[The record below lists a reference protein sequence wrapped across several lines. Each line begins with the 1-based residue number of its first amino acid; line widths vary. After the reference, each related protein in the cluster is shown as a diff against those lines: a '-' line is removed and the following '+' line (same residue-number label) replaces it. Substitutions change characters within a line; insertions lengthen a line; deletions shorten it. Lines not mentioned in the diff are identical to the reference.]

1 MELLKK
7 QIIYSLVGIA
17 LNIATASYAR
27 AQATNEERQQAET
40 LWEQAIAAKGGRE
53 TLMGVKNLAISY
65 DDTARNFLGIAVHR
79 GHFKAVY
86 AFPDKLWV
94 WDDTLPPPF
103 NLTVR
108 VLNIS
113 QNFRCTLY
121 AKVAKPTC
129 GSATGDHPSAE
140 EIKEAQY
147 LYFLETNW
155 VKPVPVGVTRDKK
168 VDVVHT
174 RFENKK
180 IDYFLDRKTHLP
192 VRVVVYADG
201 RQRPNLNVE
210 LSRYQNIGGVHM
222 PTKQNRTIID
232 FEINEPF
239 DETIFSVAP
248 SIDKGSHGWRKSKT

>member
-1 MELLKK
+1 MGTLIALPTSFGVKHRTMELLKK
-7 QIIYSLVGIA
+7 PIICSLLCIA
-17 LNIATASYAR
+17 LNIAAASYSR
-27 AQATNEERQQAET
+27 AHATNEERQQAET

-53 TLMGVKNLAISY
+53 TLMGVKHLAISY

-79 GHFKAVY
+79 GHFEAVY

-94 WDDTLPPPF
+94 WDDALPPPF
-103 NLTVR
+103 GLTLR

-192 VRVVVYADG
+192 VRVVVM
-201 RQRPNLNVE
+201 LTVVNV
-210 LSRYQNIGGVHM
+210 L
-222 PTKQNRTIID
+222 T
-232 FEINEPF
+232 
-239 DETIFSVAP
+239 
-248 SIDKGSHGWRKSKT
+248 